1 MYIYNYIHYTDIA
14 KFHHSFYEINKPA
27 SLYMYISLMIDIIKF
42 VTCLQFRVSTT
53 YTASNLLNS
62 SGEQRASRR

>member
-1 MYIYNYIHYTDIA
+1 MA
-14 KFHHSFYEINKPA
+14 KCHHSVYEINQPA
-27 SLYMYISLMIDIIKF
+27 SLYISLMIDIINF

-53 YTASNLLNS
+53 KTASNLLNS